1 MASESASKEAPKSG
15 MSLYANLIADP
26 TDAPGTISGA
36 PVIFKQSSEAA
47 PQTDD
52 SATKKQQ
59 VNTGNYFERI

>member
-1 MASESASKEAPKSG
+1 MASESASKKAPKSG
-15 MSLYANLIADP
+15 MSLYANLIADS

-47 PQTDD
+47 QTDD